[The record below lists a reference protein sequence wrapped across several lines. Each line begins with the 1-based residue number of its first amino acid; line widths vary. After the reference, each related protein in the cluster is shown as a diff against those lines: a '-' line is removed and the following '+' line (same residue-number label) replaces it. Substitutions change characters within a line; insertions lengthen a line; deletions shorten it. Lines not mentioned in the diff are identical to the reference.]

1 VKSETPAPQ
10 PVAAT
15 PEPALG
21 MLVPVARPAASRPS
35 GASAHAKATGS
46 GKGGVRRLP
55 SLDQAEPPAADSPQS
70 QPGDQV
76 PIYPATIT
84 R

>member
-1 VKSETPAPQ
+1 
-10 PVAAT
+10 VAAI

-21 MLVPVARPAASRPS
+21 MLVPVARPAASSPS
-35 GASAHAKATGS
+35 GASAHPKATGS
-46 GKGGVRRLP
+46 GKGSVRRLP
-55 SLDQAEPPAADSPQS
+55 SLDQAETPAADSSQS
-70 QPGDQV
+70 QPGGQV